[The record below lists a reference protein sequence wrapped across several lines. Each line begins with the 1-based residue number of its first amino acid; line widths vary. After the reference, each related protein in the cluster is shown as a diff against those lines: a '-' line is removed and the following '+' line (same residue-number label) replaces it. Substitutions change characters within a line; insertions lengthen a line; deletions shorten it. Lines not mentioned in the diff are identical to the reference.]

1 MNPIIKSAS
10 KFIIE
15 KLGNIEVKVRPV
27 DNYLFATD
35 LCKAGGKEWKA
46 YYRNEFVKDYINKLS
61 SDMGI
66 PMDVLIQSK
75 KGGIDQGT
83 WIHPKVAIHLAQW
96 ISADFA
102 VSVSKWVDNWINQSA
117 SNKDEFINALQNIK
131 PSYNNQ
137 KELEIKNKLQQEL
150 LAYSEVK
157 CDSGKIDLLTND
169 KIIEIKEASN
179 WKHAIGQIM
188 IYGLEYPDKQKMIYL
203 FGECD
208 RELIKS
214 KCLLLNIEVCFE

>member
-1 MNPIIKSAS
+1 MNPIIKSTS

-15 KLGNIEVKVRPV
+15 KLGNVEVKVRPV

-35 LCKAGGKEWKA
+35 LCKAGGKEWKN
-46 YYRNEFVKDYINKLS
+46 YYQNKTTLEYLEKLS
-61 SDMGI
+61 TYTGI
-66 PMDVLIQSK
+66 PIVKLIEVKQGRY
-75 KGGIDQGT
+75 GGS

-96 ISADFA
+96 ISTDFA
-102 VSVSKWVDNWINQSA
+102 VSVSKWVDNWVNQSA

-150 LAYSEVK
+150 LAHSEVK
-157 CDSGKIDLLTND
+157 CDTGKIDLLTND

-208 RELIKS
+208 KELIKS